1 VNRKTCI
8 FIALFFS
15 ALILV
20 PVLSAFA
27 ITPKPKIVIRMDLP
41 IRVTD
46 PGTTKRNGDNVVF
59 KDLINENALDAEEN
73 PIGANLTI
81 LQWLP
86 NTEKEPSHVPAA
98 SIFSPWPI
106 THWYTGGVIYAV
118 SHGSRDQYTMA
129 GKWHMDWT
137 VTWNIGGVDSGF
149 KFRHDC
155 TGIGVVHAAEWGGE
169 GFGLFE
175 GVKVS
180 GISIAYLMEM
190 PVTKIA
196 LGEVTGGFDN
206 LPPRNI
212 PPFT

>member
-1 VNRKTCI
+1 VNRKTWV

-20 PVLSAFA
+20 PVFSAMA
-27 ITPKPKIVIRMDLP
+27 ITPKPKIIVRMDLP
-41 IRVTD
+41 ITVTD
-46 PGTTKRNGDNVVF
+46 PGITETRGDNVIF
-59 KDLINENALDAEEN
+59 KDMVNENALDDEEN

-86 NTEKEPSHVPAA
+86 NTEKEPSHVPAP
-98 SIFSPWPI
+98 SIVPNFPV
-106 THWYTGGVIYAV
+106 THRYTGGVIYAV
-118 SHGSRDQYTMA
+118 THGTRDLYTMA

-155 TGIGVVHAAEWGGE
+155 TGVGLVHAAEWGGE

-180 GISIAYLMEM
+180 GVSVAYLGER

-196 LGEVTGGFDN
+196 FGEVTSGFDN